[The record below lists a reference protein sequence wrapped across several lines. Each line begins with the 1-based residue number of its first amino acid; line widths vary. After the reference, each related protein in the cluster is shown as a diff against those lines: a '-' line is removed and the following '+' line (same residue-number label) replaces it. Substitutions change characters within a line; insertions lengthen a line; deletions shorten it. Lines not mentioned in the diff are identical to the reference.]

1 MKLPHFPLSFSVVF
15 DIRTNQGIEQK
26 QAVIEAKLIAFGDC
40 FGNMIEFLANNQV
53 NLFDIVQVLEMR
65 DGDLNDGLFAW
76 VG

>member
-26 QAVIEAKLIAFGDC
+26 QAVIEAELIAFGDC
-40 FGNMIEFLANNQV
+40 LGNMIEFLANKQV
-53 NLFDIVQVLEMR
+53 NMLHIVEVLEMR